1 MLYSQDVSRSL
12 AGTIGATGL
21 AEADF
26 QTYLSA
32 SAAALETLRAQH
44 KDGSLPLL
52 RLPERSDDLEA
63 CRQALTNFQRGAED
77 VLIFG
82 TGGSSLGGQAL
93 SQLAGYRTPG
103 PEAERGRAA
112 KPRLHF
118 FDNLDGHTLS
128 LVLRDLN
135 MKTTRFLMISKSGGT
150 PETITQCLASRC
162 RR

>member
-52 RLPERSDDLEA
+52 RLPERNDDLEA
-63 CRQALTNFQRGAED
+63 CRQALTNFLTDNEVDLAVVGRIGTTGTAIKQF
-77 VLIFG
+77 LI
-82 TGGSSLGGQAL
+82 GS
-93 SQLAGYRTPG
+93 T
-103 PEAERGRAA
+103 AERLIHRS
-112 KPRLHF
+112 HC
-118 FDNLDGHTLS
+118 S
-128 LVLRDLN
+128 V
-135 MKTTRFLMISKSGGT
+135 
-150 PETITQCLASRC
+150 ITVPGNKH
-162 RR
+162 